1 MNSPKGKTIKSRSNE
16 FRQMDI
22 YIIPVLEI
30 GLENVKGGTEG
41 GGKRKI
47 SDSEEESEEE
57 REDDREGPSFDTSP
71 SLWLQQPD
79 VKDVEEESGSIGASQ
94 HQMVQ
99 YVPV

>member
-22 YIIPVLEI
+22 YIIPVLKI

-47 SDSEEESEEE
+47 SDPEEESKEVEE
-57 REDDREGPSFDTSP
+57 REDDGEGPSFDTSP
-71 SLWLQQPD
+71 SLWL
-79 VKDVEEESGSIGASQ
+79 
-94 HQMVQ
+94 
-99 YVPV
+99 